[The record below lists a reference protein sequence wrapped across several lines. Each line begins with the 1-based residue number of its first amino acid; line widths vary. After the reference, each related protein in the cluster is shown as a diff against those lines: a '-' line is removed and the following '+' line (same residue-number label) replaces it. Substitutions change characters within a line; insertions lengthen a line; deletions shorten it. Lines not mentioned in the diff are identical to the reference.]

1 MRIRP
6 IKIKPEELRQALKG
20 NPLQPCI
27 LCGALTGGR
36 VLYQPPPGER
46 NQVFVYSLC
55 GNHSPTSSGGREDI
69 PKVPRFQRVGIWP

>member
-1 MRIRP
+1 MRVEIT
-6 IKIKPEELRQALKG
+6 KIMPEQLGQTLQENPMQPLYPLRRANRGKS
-20 NPLQPCI
+20 N
-27 LCGALTGGR
+27 
-36 VLYQPPPGER
+36 VSPPPGER